1 MIDWNRQ
8 NKIHISVEKNKM
20 DMDKKALIEKIK
32 KESRQRLSSFGYT
45 EEQMA
50 FLNDIIDVKF
60 FRGKP
65 SRIVLKD
72 GMELYL

>member
-1 MIDWNRQ
+1 M
-8 NKIHISVEKNKM
+8 
-20 DMDKKALIEKIK
+20 MDKDKKTLIEKIK
-32 KESRQRLSSFGYT
+32 KESRQKLSSFGYT
-45 EEQMA
+45 EEEMK
-50 FLNDIIDVKF
+50 FLDDIVDVIF